1 MTDIFKDRYEE
12 NCETCEANPC
22 LSDCPEFLL
31 DNDIEEIK
39 PISSLFK
46 DYVIDNDILN
56 NELSNQLGN
65 HLILIADAILKAQKD
80 WESKS
85 FMNRMSEV
93 ISNFQYYADFSE
105 SLKDAGAF
113 DTVDDVIDYIKTPNN
128 FDKLYN
134 FWLELGYPSQQDEM
148 FLLFKERVLENKDLQ

>member
-1 MTDIFKDRYEE
+1 MADIFKDRYEE

-93 ISNFQYYADFSE
+93 IANFQYYADFSE

-113 DTVDDVIDYIKTPNN
+113 DTVDDVIHYIKTPNN